1 MFSFHCDS
9 LSKQGPHLL
18 DILVLHIGLLFTVQN
33 VQQILVDLPSCGP
46 KSRFYV
52 AIILGRRPAHKQWH
66 RSIKSQQLAWDAF
79 DVTLICFLTADHYI
93 YIDILCTVIAA
104 TNFAQQTKRSLLV
117 YWCHAMTPV
126 SVGDRQTDRRQQ
138 CSGHWFA
145 SCASC
150 FLGMCLALAIAML

>member
-1 MFSFHCDS
+1 MFSFHCDN

-18 DILVLHIGLLFTVQN
+18 GILVLHIGLLFTVQN

-104 TNFAQQTKRSLLV
+104 TNLPNKQKGL
-117 YWCHAMTPV
+117 YWYIDVMRWHQYQWVT
-126 SVGDRQTDRRQQ
+126 DRQTTTVQ
-138 CSGHWFA
+138 W
-145 SCASC
+145 
-150 FLGMCLALAIAML
+150 ALIRLLC

>member
-1 MFSFHCDS
+1 MFSFHCDN

-33 VQQILVDLPSCGP
+33 VQQIPVDLPSCGP
-46 KSRFYV
+46 NSRFYV
-52 AIILGRRPAHKQWH
+52 AIILGRLPAHKQWH
-66 RSIKSQQLAWDAF
+66 RSIQSQQLAWDAF
-79 DVTLICFLTADHYI
+79 DVTLIFFSIPDHYI
-93 YIDILCTVIAA
+93 YIDILYPVIAA

-117 YWCHAMTPV
+117 HDVMRWHQYQWV
-126 SVGDRQTDRRQQ
+126 TDRRQQ